1 MDKPNFRVIIVGGS
15 VAGLTLAHC
24 LKKAN
29 IDHVVLE
36 KGDDIAPQVGAS
48 IGIFP
53 NGGRILQQLGLFDE
67 VEALVD
73 PIRVSNTTFP
83 DGFMCR
89 SLVSERLEE
98 RFGFPVAFLDRQ
110 KLLDILYRN
119 YPDKTNIITK
129 TKVTEVRK
137 LDGGVCVSTDDGT
150 LYHGDL
156 VVGADGVHSRIRSEM
171 WRLAG
176 AEHRDVSKEKKNMT
190 VEYSCIFGISSVET
204 GLEPG
209 AMVQA
214 LRDGLT
220 VLTIRGKDNRI
231 FWFIIQ
237 KLDQKYVYPNSPRF
251 SPDDAAE
258 ACAQIADVHV
268 YKDLH
273 VRDLWKTRL
282 VASMTALEEFL
293 LQTWHYDRMVLLGDS
308 IHKMA
313 PNFGQGAN
321 CAIEDAAILASLLHE
336 LVNMDGASQPTDQ
349 QIDNVLTEYRKQR
362 YDRANRICD
371 MSSVTTRVQARDGL
385 FKKFLGRYYVPHA
398 DKPSVYVMSKF
409 FADAPALGFLPLPER
424 SGPGWIMYRTETRW
438 IAWAGGLAKSVF
450 AGLLGRWFPQYSTE
464 KRKQS

>member
-1 MDKPNFRVIIVGGS
+1 MDKPNFKVIIVGGS
-15 VAGLTLAHC
+15 IAGLTLAHC
-24 LKKAN
+24 LRQAN

-36 KGDDIAPQVGAS
+36 KGEDVAPQLGAS
-48 IGIFP
+48 VGIFP

-119 YPDKTNIITK
+119 YPDKTNIITG

-137 LDGGVCVSTDDGT
+137 VDNGVCVSTDDGT

-176 AEHRDVSKEKKNMT
+176 AAHKSVAKEKKNMT

-204 GLEPG
+204 GLETG
-209 AMVQA
+209 AMLQA

-237 KLDQKYVYPNSPRF
+237 KLGQKYVYPDCPRF
-251 SPDDAAE
+251 SLDDAAE
-258 ACAQIADVHV
+258 ACARIADVQL
-268 YKDLH
+268 YRDLH

-308 IHKMA
+308 VHKMA

-336 LVNMDGASQPTDQ
+336 LVNLNSASQPTDQ

-362 YDRANRICD
+362 YERASQICNTSA
-371 MSSVTTRVQARDGL
+371 MTTRVQARDGL
-385 FKKFLGRYYVPHA
+385 FKKFLGRYYVPRA
-398 DKPSVYVMSKF
+398 DKLGAYVMSKF

-424 SGPGWIMYRTETRW
+424 SGSGWTTYRTEKRW
-438 IAWAGGLAKSVF
+438 IAWASGLAKSAF
-450 AGLLGRWFPQYSTE
+450 AGLLGRVSSLYSTA
-464 KRKQS
+464 KGKQC